1 MNLFFF
7 LMLRRPPRSTR
18 TDTLSPYT
26 TLFRSVGGGRRPRL
40 RLLVNARL
48 RGPAAVSAFGGAGH
62 RERRHRSLQG
72 HDLRHGGRPLR
83 PAEYCGC
90 GAFGRQLDRPGG
102 GGLCL
107 RRCHLLDDLLRHVA
121 HERALRTR
129 RSRGTAGWGGS
140 GSRPM
145 SEPLIAVRSLS
156 KWYGAWCA
164 LDRISL
170 HVKAGSCTVLCGP
183 SGSGKSTLLRCLNG
197 LEEWEEGE
205 VSIGGTPVAH
215 RARDQR
221 RPRREVGMVVPRF
234 HPFPHLAA

>member
-48 RGPAAVSAFGGAGH
+48 RGPAAGSAFGGAGH

-90 GAFGRQLDRPGG
+90 GAFGRQIGRHTSEIQSLMRISNAV
-102 GGLCL
+102 LCL
-107 RRCHLLDDLLRHVA
+107 KKTTINNTITKYTLR
-121 HERALRTR
+121 
-129 RSRGTAGWGGS
+129 S
-140 GSRPM
+140 
-145 SEPLIAVRSLS
+145 
-156 KWYGAWCA
+156 
-164 LDRISL
+164 
-170 HVKAGSCTVLCGP
+170 
-183 SGSGKSTLLRCLNG
+183 
-197 LEEWEEGE
+197 
-205 VSIGGTPVAH
+205 
-215 RARDQR
+215 
-221 RPRREVGMVVPRF
+221 
-234 HPFPHLAA
+234 